1 VDSTTTLVDKNS
13 NLLDLLL
20 KKVDFVRERFNN
32 VVEVNLFEKNQTT
45 VTMEAESAIVIN
57 EKTSLEFKIQ

>member
-1 VDSTTTLVDKNS
+1 MCRNCVDKNS

-20 KKVDFVRERFNN
+20 KKVNFVRERFNN

-45 VTMEAESAIVIN
+45 VTMEAERRR
-57 EKTSLEFKIQ
+57 L